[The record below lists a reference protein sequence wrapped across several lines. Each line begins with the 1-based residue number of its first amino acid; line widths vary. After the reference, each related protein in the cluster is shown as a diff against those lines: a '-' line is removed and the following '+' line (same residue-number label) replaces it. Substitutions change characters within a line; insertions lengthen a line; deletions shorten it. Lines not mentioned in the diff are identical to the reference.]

1 MKHPCEESL
10 GKPQILAIVLLTP
23 PPPPPLSTH
32 THTKLT
38 QCTLKIGLEIPNFWA
53 LFDHLLLP
61 FKRENLEILVKSKI
75 IDL

>member
-1 MKHPCEESL
+1 MKHPCEESW
-10 GKPQILAIVLLTP
+10 GKPQILAIVLLTTP
-23 PPPPPLSTH
+23 PPH

-61 FKRENLEILVKSKI
+61 FKRENLEILVKSEI